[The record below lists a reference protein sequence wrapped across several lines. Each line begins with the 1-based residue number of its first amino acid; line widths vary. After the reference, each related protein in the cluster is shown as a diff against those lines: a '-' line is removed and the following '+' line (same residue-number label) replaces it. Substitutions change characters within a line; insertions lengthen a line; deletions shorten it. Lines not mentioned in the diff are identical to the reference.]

1 MREDNEVSRPS
12 TTLCSTRRV
21 AQLRPVRLDPSA
33 YPSKPDATETQSRA
47 QSSMISGSAQ
57 TAVTDTNGTAG
68 KHTAT
73 ADVSRFT
80 RAATLLRELN
90 QTYWKEVERTN
101 LYEQYGTAAGPKAKG
116 AKTRRDKASKIIEG
130 FSVYDDKYVPPWPL
144 RSNCRPIRS
153 SCVVAQTSTRGEMN
167 IPGPRLSRLGI
178 RLRKGFLAL
187 KHKISE

>member
-1 MREDNEVSRPS
+1 MRENNDVSQASNTRGS
-12 TTLCSTRRV
+12 TKRT

-33 YPSKPDATETQSRA
+33 YPSSPAASGVPRRTPN
-47 QSSMISGSAQ
+47 SMISGSNQ
-57 TAVTDTNGTAG
+57 TAAADTNGTAAG
-68 KHTAT
+68 YTAT

-90 QTYWKEVERTN
+90 QTYWEEVERTN
-101 LYEQYGTAAGPKAKG
+101 LYEQYGTAAGPKAMG

-153 SCVVAQTSTRGEMN
+153 GAD
-167 IPGPRLSRLGI
+167 IL
-178 RLRKGFLAL
+178 
-187 KHKISE
+187 

>member
-33 YPSKPDATETQSRA
+33 YPSSPAASGVPRRTPN
-47 QSSMISGSAQ
+47 SMISGSDQ
-57 TAVTDTNGTAG
+57 TAAADTNGTAAG
-68 KHTAT
+68 YTAT
-73 ADVSRFT
+73 AEVSRFT

-90 QTYWKEVERTN
+90 QTYWKEVELAK

-116 AKTRRDKASKIIEG
+116 AKTRRDKATKIIEG

-144 RSNCRPIRS
+144 RSNCLPIRS
-153 SCVVAQTSTRGEMN
+153 
-167 IPGPRLSRLGI
+167 
-178 RLRKGFLAL
+178 
-187 KHKISE
+187 